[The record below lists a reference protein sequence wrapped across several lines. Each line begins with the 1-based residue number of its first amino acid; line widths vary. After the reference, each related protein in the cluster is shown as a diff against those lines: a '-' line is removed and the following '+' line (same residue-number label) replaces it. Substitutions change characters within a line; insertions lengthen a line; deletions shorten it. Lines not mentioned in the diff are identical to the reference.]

1 MEKFK
6 NIPVTEWNKMLRAVE
21 RLVSEK
27 DAADVIS
34 EKEAANLLGMQV
46 VSLQKRRSEGKIPE
60 GCYKKPVVGNVV
72 YFKSKLLNLG

>member
-1 MEKFK
+1 
-6 NIPVTEWNKMLRAVE
+6 MLRAVE

-34 EKEAANLLGMQV
+34 EKDAAFLLGMQV
-46 VSLQKRRSEGKIPE
+46 KSLQKRRSEGKIPE
-60 GCYKKPVVGNVV
+60 DCYRKPVVGNVV